1 MDFSTDLLILLKQYC
16 LALSCIDCKKSSN
29 FFPVLQQYNV
39 LVFYFYKSCF
49 LPQYF
54 LKIIL
59 NKSRVYSHTIALKG
73 EYICTYVYFLQ
84 FAKIF

>member
-1 MDFSTDLLILLKQYC
+1 MDFSTDQLILLKQYC
-16 LALSCIDCKKSSN
+16 LALSCIDCKKSSIS
-29 FFPVLQQYNV
+29 FPVLQQYNV
-39 LVFYFYKSCF
+39 LFFIFTKVVFYHNIFK
-49 LPQYF
+49 
-54 LKIIL
+54 KIIL